1 MKIAPGKKLTFTG
14 FEPMTSAISVQCSGK
29 CARMLNMFLR
39 DVNHPLIFSF
49 HLKAEDHF
57 HEYDPLRTGNVS
69 PSDFK
74 KVFTD
79 AFQDLLTDEQ
89 VEEILSFYRDH
100 DNPEV
105 CNWSKFLHD
114 AETGNLFC

>member
-1 MKIAPGKKLTFTG
+1 MVLFIEIESAPVNVR
-14 FEPMTSAISVQCSGK
+14 ACST
-29 CARMLNMFLR
+29 CSLR

-79 AFQDLLTDEQ
+79 AFQNLLTDEQ
-89 VEEILSFYRDH
+89 MEEILSFYRDH

-114 AETGNLFC
+114 AETGNLFP

>member
-1 MKIAPGKKLTFTG
+1 
-14 FEPMTSAISVQCSGK
+14 MTSAISVQCSGK

-49 HLKAEDHF
+49 HLKVEDHF

-74 KVFTD
+74 RVFTD
-79 AFQDLLTDEQ
+79 AFQNLLTDEQ

>member
-1 MKIAPGKKLTFTG
+1 
-14 FEPMTSAISVQCSGK
+14 
-29 CARMLNMFLR
+29 MLNMFLR

-49 HLKAEDHF
+49 HLKVEDHF

-69 PSDFK
+69 PVISK
-74 KVFTD
+74 KFSRN

-100 DNPEV
+100 DNP
-105 CNWSKFLHD
+105 
-114 AETGNLFC
+114 